1 LVDIAHE
8 RARIARELH
17 DTIAQD
23 LAAIGY
29 ALDSEIGRS
38 DTHPESRKA
47 LRAIRERITTLNA
60 TVREEIF
67 RLRSNRD
74 LAPQEQLLA
83 ELQSLEIDFK
93 VTGALPDNEVGVEL
107 GKVILELAR
116 NATVHGGAKE
126 ISVDIHPEKVLF
138 ENDGSPA
145 RERGAVG
152 FGLTGVME
160 RLLDIGWEYSF
171 ADDYSQVEIR
181 RVS

>member
-1 LVDIAHE
+1 M
-8 RARIARELH
+8 
-17 DTIAQD
+17 
-23 LAAIGY
+23 
-29 ALDSEIGRS
+29 
-38 DTHPESRKA
+38 
-47 LRAIRERITTLNA
+47 
-60 TVREEIF
+60 
-67 RLRSNRD
+67 RD

-93 VTGALPDNEVGVEL
+93 VTGSLTDDQVGLEL

-116 NATVHGGAKE
+116 NATAHGEAKE
-126 ISVDIHPEKVLF
+126 IWVDIHPEKVLF
-138 ENDGSPA
+138 ENNGSPA